1 MNLTKNQIV
10 ELTIEDIGSEG
21 EGIGFLQ
28 ENGQHAERGMAIFVK
43 DTVPGDVAKIRIVKA
58 KKNYA
63 YGRLEEIVKPS
74 PDRVV
79 PPCPVARQCGGCQI
93 QAMDYARQLAFKE
106 RKVINNL
113 VRIGGFDEQ
122 RIRDMMEPIVG
133 METPYH
139 YRNKAQFPVGC
150 DREGNPV
157 ARFYAGRTHSI
168 IPHTDCLLGIPQNC
182 EIMDVILTYMRAN
195 KVPAYQEES
204 GRGLIRHV
212 LIRAGFRTGQIMV
225 CIVINGDR
233 LPNEDKLV
241 ESLSALPNMTSVSVN
256 INKEN
261 TNVIMGRKV
270 RVLWGKEYIED
281 YIGEVKFRISPLSF
295 YQVNPVQTE
304 KLYRL
309 ALEYAG
315 LTGRETVWDL
325 YCGIGTISLF
335 LAQRAA
341 HVYGV
346 EIVPE
351 AIRDARENAAVNG
364 LTNADFYVGKAEEV
378 LPEQFEKNGIR
389 ADVIVVDPPRKGCD
403 ELCLNTMLKMQ
414 PERIVYV
421 SCDSAT
427 LARDLK
433 ILCDGGYTLERVR
446 AVDQFGH
453 TVHVETVCLLSKK
466 P

>member
-28 ENGQHAERGMAIFVK
+28 ENGQYAERGMAIFVK

-157 ARFYAGRTHSI
+157 AGFYAGRTHSI

>member
-157 ARFYAGRTHSI
+157 AGFYAGRTHSI